1 MLAGQSPSCPSRVSE
16 ISALRSAGSMAA
28 AARGSCSSRR
38 SWPRR
43 CAPRRRRRPGLLH
56 EGARGLAGHGAGDR
70 PASFAGYEIVSWEPV
85 RGAVGEHEELAPLP
99 LPLPLPGASHS
110 ACAFGSVNALAVDPG
125 TGTLTGAADPRR
137 EAAVEV
143 AGG

>member
-1 MLAGQSPSCPSRVSE
+1 M
-16 ISALRSAGSMAA
+16 
-28 AARGSCSSRR
+28 
-38 SWPRR
+38 
-43 CAPRRRRRPGLLH
+43 
-56 EGARGLAGHGAGDR
+56 
-70 PASFAGYEIVSWEPV
+70 SWEPV
-85 RGAVGEHEELAPLP
+85 RGAVGEHEELA
-99 LPLPLPGASHS
+99 PLPLPGASHS